1 MRYQLWLEF
10 LQKERGGKVAID
22 SRPGLFGSA
31 TGDPGASDMEH
42 FPFDTLTLI
51 SAIEEGELNSAT

>member
-22 SRPGLFGSA
+22 KSQLLLGSSI
-31 TGDPGASDMEH
+31 GEPGASDMEH
-42 FPFDTLTLI
+42 VPFDAFTLT
-51 SAIEEGELNSAT
+51 SAIEEGVPNSAT